1 MRRVQ
6 LLAIFLFFT
15 ALPAEAHVAG
25 EPGSQAWLDWHPDP
39 WIVAAIVLTAAFYL
53 AGLIRLWRGAGIG
66 RGVGRA
72 SAACFL
78 AGMAMLLVALAS
90 PLERMAGALLTA
102 HMLQHVILIAVA
114 APLIVIGR
122 PEVVF
127 AFALPRGARRGV
139 ALNSG
144 MRGLAKALQP
154 LVRPLPAALT
164 HGAAIWIWHAPGLF
178 QAALA
183 NSLLHDLEHASFFF
197 TGLAFWYAT
206 LLSVRSPTALMA
218 GIVGIVLT
226 LIHGGLMG
234 ALITL
239 TPTVLY
245 PAYEGSTAAFGL
257 TPIQDQQLAG
267 LIMWVPAGAIYL
279 IAGLYLAARLLDLTE
294 KRSRTPRP
302 LAGPIGPVR

>member
-1 MRRVQ
+1 MSGCAMRVH
-6 LLAIFLFFT
+6 LLAIFISFAT
-15 ALPAEAHVAG
+15 SPAQAHVAA
-25 EPGSQAWLDWHPDP
+25 EPGSQAWRDWHPDI
-39 WIVAAIVLTAAFYL
+39 WIVAAIMLTVAFYL
-53 AGLIRLWRGAGIG
+53 AGLIRLWRGSGVG
-66 RGVGRA
+66 RGVGKA

-78 AGMAMLLVALAS
+78 TGAAMLLVALAS

-102 HMLQHVILIAVA
+102 HMVQHVILIAVVP
-114 APLIVIGR
+114 PLIVLGR

-127 AFALPRGARRGV
+127 AFTLPRCARRGA
-139 ALNSG
+139 ALNSVI
-144 MRGLAKALQP
+144 RGLARTLKP
-154 LVRPLPAALT
+154 LVRPLPAALI
-164 HGAAIWIWHAPGLF
+164 HGAAVWIWHAPGLF

-183 NSLLHDLEHASFFF
+183 NSMLHDLEHASFFF

-218 GIVGIVLT
+218 GAVGIVLT

-245 PAYEGSTAAFGL
+245 PAYGQSTAAFGL
-257 TPIQDQQLAG
+257 TPIEDQQLAG

-279 IAGLYLAARLLDLTE
+279 IAGLYLGACLLDVTE
-294 KRSRTPRP
+294 KRSRKAW
-302 LAGPIGPVR
+302 LGQE